1 MFPIR
6 DSPFMEAY
14 EMIRPALILVADCG
28 SFSRRGPS
36 AATDPP
42 WLELLGEHAR
52 LIKQCDIDYI
62 VRFHES
68 ELGGRKFYE
77 ARIKCA
83 DGRMFDATRARPD
96 LFEFKACEVKVC

>member
-1 MFPIR
+1 MKCF
-6 DSPFMEAY
+6 A
-14 EMIRPALILVADCG
+14 AILVATVAVAPG
-28 SFSRRGPS
+28 SAS

-83 DGRMFDATRARPD
+83 DGRMFDATRAGPAGF
-96 LFEFKACEVKVC
+96 FEFKACEVKVC